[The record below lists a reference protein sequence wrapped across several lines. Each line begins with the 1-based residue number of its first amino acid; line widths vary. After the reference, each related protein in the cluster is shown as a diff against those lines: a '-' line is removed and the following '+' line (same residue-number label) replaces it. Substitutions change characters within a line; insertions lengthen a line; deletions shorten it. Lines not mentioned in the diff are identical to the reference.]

1 MINHY
6 LILNRKPSFIIKTF
20 ILVISFIIIA
30 VIWGVNTFYYQNF
43 IILHSRIKYF
53 DNSYYF
59 IEVLVPIK
67 EVKQI
72 TNQNQIAI
80 NNKTYNYLIYKID
93 NNITYIDDEN
103 YQYVYLKVI
112 NLDDSYL
119 INGYETDVK
128 ILKERKKIIDYLRE

>member
-103 YQYVYLKVI
+103 YQYVYLNVI

-128 ILKERKKIIDYLRE
+128 ILKERKKIIDYLKE

>member
-93 NNITYIDDEN
+93 NNITYINDEN
-103 YQYVYLKVI
+103 YQYVYLNVI

>member
-72 TNQNQIAI
+72 TKQNQIAI

-93 NNITYIDDEN
+93 NNVTYINDEN
-103 YQYVYLKVI
+103 YQYVYLNVI
-112 NLDDSYL
+112 NLDDAYL
-119 INGYETDVK
+119 INGYEIDVK

>member
-59 IEVLVPIK
+59 IEVLVPVK

-72 TNQNQIAI
+72 MKQNQIAI

-93 NNITYIDDEN
+93 NNVTYINNEN
-103 YQYVYLKVI
+103 YQYVYLNVI

-119 INGYETDVK
+119 INGYEIDVK

>member
-128 ILKERKKIIDYLRE
+128 ILKERKKIIDYLKE

>member
-72 TNQNQIAI
+72 TKQNQIAI

-103 YQYVYLKVI
+103 YQYVYLNVI

>member
-93 NNITYIDDEN
+93 NNITYINDEN
-103 YQYVYLKVI
+103 YQYVYLNVI
-112 NLDDSYL
+112 NLDDAYL
-119 INGYETDVK
+119 INGYEIDVK